1 MLGVPRDASPAV
13 IRKAYLK
20 LALTSHPDKGGS
32 VEVGSP
38 VSSVVSEASRAG
50 VPPRPGG
57 LRVAARRQS
66 KREVTS
72 LRKRAR
78 PPTARPPSSV
88 ALQALC

>member
-1 MLGVPRDASPAV
+1 MSAHEVLGVPRDASPAV

-32 VEVGSP
+32 VEVGGP
-38 VSSVVSEASRAG
+38 VSSVVSEAPPAG

-66 KREVTS
+66 E
-72 LRKRAR
+72 RAR
-78 PPTARPPSSV
+78 DAAAGRDAARRS
-88 ALQALC
+88 